1 MDKNTIDKQ
10 FIQSIK
16 TKLLQEKKRL
26 EKELEG
32 IAEKDKHQKDSYR
45 VRYPEQVSTRDGEN
59 VQEVVTFN
67 DTISLEGV
75 LETLL
80 KAVNEALIK
89 IQKNTYGFC
98 EECKTPIDP
107 RRLKVF
113 PAATLCINCKNQFK
127 ERI

>member
-1 MDKNTIDKQ
+1 MDKETINKE

-26 EKELEG
+26 EKELGG

-89 IQKNTYGFC
+89 IQKNTYGLC
-98 EECKTPIDP
+98 EKCKTPIDP
-107 RRLKVF
+107 RRLKAF

-127 ERI
+127 EST